1 MKTTIDIADD
11 LVQRAR
17 KVQREQNLTLRA
29 LVEEGLRL
37 ALDRHERLE
46 VEPFRLVTFGRG
58 GLTEAARALGW
69 KGILDQAN
77 ER

>member
-17 KVQREQNLTLRA
+17 KVQREQDLTLRA

-37 ALDRHERLE
+37 ALDRHERVE
-46 VEPFRLVTFGRG
+46 AEPFRLVTFGRG
-58 GLTEAARALGW
+58 GLTEEARTLGW
-69 KGILDQAN
+69 QGILGGAN